1 MCKRLPQG
9 PVRILSMTKKPS
21 EPPSWKNIIFIFGLL
36 SIMLTLVSLF
46 SFVREADKIKT
57 YEDTGVVVTATVV
70 DTETHR
76 EGRTRRSSGH
86 SVTNP
91 LVDFTAQDG
100 KEYKRV
106 VVDLGKADDNV
117 GGVEVYQEQG
127 TIEII
132 YQAGNPNNAISVI
145 EFNRLQEAPG
155 YIQVVIFSGLSLTLG
170 VAFWFSATRS
180 KRLNK
185 QA

>member
-1 MCKRLPQG
+1 
-9 PVRILSMTKKPS
+9 
-21 EPPSWKNIIFIFGLL
+21 
-36 SIMLTLVSLF
+36 MLTLVSLF